1 MVNNH
6 WVWYKSG
13 KPFVPDE
20 DKFGF
25 VYIITN
31 TKTTKAY
38 VGCKQY
44 YSMGKR
50 KTKHKWEMYT
60 GSSKYLNKD
69 IEKIGKKYFT
79 FEVIA
84 EYKNKRSL
92 RYYEMYYQVKWN
104 VLTATIEG
112 SDERAY
118 YNSYVGGK
126 FFPPIELYQD
136 PDYKE
141 MMRKKVYDNVKV
153 LDKKRKSALKREE
166 NIEYKKKM
174 RENNY
179 DNLEVKKK
187 LRDKNL
193 GEKSSSALG
202 PHKLTFED
210 GRLIVV
216 PNLARWAM
224 DSNKYDWAQLFH
236 LKRGYKIQGGK
247 KVRILKCKDIIKV
260 EELNDSRN
268 I

>member
-1 MVNNH
+1 MINSH
-6 WVWYKSG
+6 WTCYGTEKS
-13 KPFVPDE
+13 FVPNE

-31 TKTTKAY
+31 TKNGKAY

-44 YSMGKR
+44 YSMTKK
-50 KTKHKWEMYT
+50 KTKHKWEIYT

-69 IEKIGKKYFT
+69 IEKIGKEHFK

-104 VLTATIEG
+104 VLTATVEG
-112 SDERAY
+112 SDKRAY

-136 PDYKE
+136 PEYKK
-141 MMRKKVYDNVKV
+141 MMRKKVYDNPKV
-153 LDKKRKSALKREE
+153 ADKKRKSALKREE

-174 RENNY
+174 RKNNY

-187 LRDKNL
+187 LREKNL
-193 GEKSSSALG
+193 GEKNSSALG
-202 PHKLTFED
+202 PHKLTFKD
-210 GRLIVV
+210 GRLIIVS
-216 PNLARWAM
+216 NLARWAM

-236 LKRGYKIQGGK
+236 LKKGYKIQDGK
-247 KVRILKCKDIIKV
+247 KIRILKCKDIIKV
-260 EELNDSRN
+260 EKVND
-268 I
+268 

>member
-1 MVNNH
+1 MVNSH
-6 WVWYKSG
+6 WVWYNSG
-13 KPFVPDE
+13 KPFIPNE

-44 YSMGKR
+44 YIGKS
-50 KTKHKWEMYT
+50 KKQSKWQTYI
-60 GSSKYLNKD
+60 GSSKYLKED
-69 IEKIGKKYFT
+69 IKKIGKKHFT

-136 PDYKE
+136 PDYKK

-187 LRDKNL
+187 LREKNL
-193 GEKSSSALG
+193 GEKNDTS
-202 PHKLTFED
+202 
-210 GRLIVV
+210 
-216 PNLARWAM
+216 
-224 DSNKYDWAQLFH
+224 
-236 LKRGYKIQGGK
+236 RGT
-247 KVRILKCKDIIKV
+247 
-260 EELNDSRN
+260 
-268 I
+268 